1 MSDRELPLEAILEAR
16 PPEPGQLLP
25 LLQDVQARYRYLP
38 EEALRAVAR
47 RLELPLSRVFAV
59 AGFYSALSLKPKGR
73 TVVKVCC
80 GTACHLR
87 GAPAV
92 ISSLEKELSLS
103 LGETGEDGAYTLETV
118 NCLGACALAPVVTVN
133 DRTHGGL
140 SPEGAVKL
148 VRETEGA

>member
-1 MSDRELPLEAILEAR
+1 MTDREPPLESILEAR

-25 LLQDVQARYRYLP
+25 LLQDVQARYRHLP

-47 RLELPLSRVFAV
+47 RLNLPLSRVFAV

-92 ISSLEKELSLS
+92 ISSLEKELSVP
-103 LGETGEDGAYTLETV
+103 LGETREDGSYTLEAV
-118 NCLGACALAPVVTVN
+118 SCLGACALAPVVTVN

-140 SPEGAVKL
+140 APEEAVKL
-148 VRETEGA
+148 VRKTEGA

>member
-1 MSDRELPLEAILEAR
+1 MTDREPPLESILEAR

-38 EEALRAVAR
+38 EDALRAIAR
-47 RLELPLSRVFAV
+47 RLDLPLARVFAV
-59 AGFYSALSLKPKGR
+59 AGFYSALSLKPKGE
-73 TVVKVCC
+73 TVIKVCC

-92 ISSLEKELSLS
+92 ISALEQKLSLA
-103 LGETGEDGAYTLETV
+103 LGETSEDGAYTLEAV
-118 NCLGACALAPVVTVN
+118 NCLGACALAPVATVN

-140 SPEGAVKL
+140 SPEAARRL
-148 VRETEGA
+148 VGGEE